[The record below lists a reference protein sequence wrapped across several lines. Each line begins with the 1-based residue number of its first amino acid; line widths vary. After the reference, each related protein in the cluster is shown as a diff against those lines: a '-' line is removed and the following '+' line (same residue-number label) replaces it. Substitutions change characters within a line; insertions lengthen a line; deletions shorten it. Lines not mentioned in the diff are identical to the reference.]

1 MTTTKQIK
9 EQLERMTSASI
20 DPVDDV
26 LALQKECDKVCEM
39 VTDFLKDLKE
49 NAEYAQDVLND
60 VSSELEEFVMDE
72 RSQKLLG
79 RLDKVIDWAYDLTK
93 E

>member
-1 MTTTKQIK
+1 MTTPKQIK
-9 EQLERMTSASI
+9 EQLELLTSASI

-26 LALQKECDKVCEM
+26 PALQKECDKTCET

-60 VSSELEEFVMDE
+60 VSSELEELVMDE
-72 RSQKLLG
+72 HAQKLLE
-79 RLDKVIDWAYDLTK
+79 RLDKVIDWAFDLTK

>member
-1 MTTTKQIK
+1 MITTKQIK

-26 LALQKECDKVCEM
+26 PTLQKECDKTCETVM
-39 VTDFLKDLKE
+39 DFLKDLKE

-60 VSSELEEFVMDE
+60 VSSELEELVMDE

-79 RLDKVIDWAYDLTK
+79 KLDKVIDWVFDLTK